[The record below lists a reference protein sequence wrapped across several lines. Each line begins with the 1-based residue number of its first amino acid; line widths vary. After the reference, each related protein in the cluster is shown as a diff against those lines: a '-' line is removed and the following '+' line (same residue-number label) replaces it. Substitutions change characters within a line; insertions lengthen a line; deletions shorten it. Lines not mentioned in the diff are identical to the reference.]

1 MPTYRYDNHDYS
13 LYGLRRKF
21 PNISFPASPTA
32 ADLAPFGVII
42 VPDPEPV
49 PPTLD
54 EAKAAKLAEIDAETS
69 AEVLAGFVYEIDGV
83 RYRFSY
89 DAFDQQNFSDTANV
103 CILKLN
109 GTAGLPDSVVWNS
122 YSIPDGELVRQT
134 FDAAGFL
141 RLYTAGAMAH
151 KNRVMQEGGARKS
164 AVEAATIIEEVE
176 AA

>member
-151 KNRVMQEGGARKS
+151 KNSVMQEGGARKS
-164 AVEAATIIEEVE
+164 VVEAATTIEEVE